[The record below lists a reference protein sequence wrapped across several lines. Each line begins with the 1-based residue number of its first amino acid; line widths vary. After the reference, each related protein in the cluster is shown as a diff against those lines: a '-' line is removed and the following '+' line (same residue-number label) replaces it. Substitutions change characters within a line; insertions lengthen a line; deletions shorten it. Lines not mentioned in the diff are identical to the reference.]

1 MDIKCKLIKELPDGG
16 AIVSIDM
23 DQEAK
28 DFLISEGFIKVLKE
42 SLKNSKTY
50 ISADDVKR
58 LTAKKTTPKK
68 HPITPKKGK
77 VVPKK
82 GTKRYSK

>member
-1 MDIKCKLIKELPDGG
+1 MEIKCKLLKELDGGG

-28 DFLISEGFIKVLKE
+28 DWLISEGFIKVLGE

-50 ISADDVKR
+50 ISEADVKR
-58 LTAKKTTPKK
+58 IVAKKTKPKVGR
-68 HPITPKKGK
+68 IVPKKGK
-77 VVPKK
+77 KK
-82 GTKRYSK
+82 

>member
-28 DFLISEGFIKVLKE
+28 DWLISEGFITVLKE

-50 ISADDVKR
+50 ISPADVKR
-58 LTAKKTTPKK
+58 IVAKKSV
-68 HPITPKKGK
+68 PKKGK

-82 GTKRYSK
+82 GKK

>member
-28 DFLISEGFIKVLKE
+28 DWLISEGFIAVLKE

-50 ISADDVKR
+50 ISPANVKR
-58 LTAKKTTPKK
+58 IVAEKSV
-68 HPITPKKGK
+68 PKKGK

-82 GTKRYSK
+82 GKK

>member
-28 DFLISEGFIKVLKE
+28 DWLISEGFIAVLKE

-50 ISADDVKR
+50 ISEADVKR
-58 LTAKKTTPKK
+58 IVAKKSV
-68 HPITPKKGK
+68 PKKGK

-82 GTKRYSK
+82 GKK

>member
-1 MDIKCKLIKELPDGG
+1 MEIKCKLLKELDGGG

-28 DFLISEGFIKVLKE
+28 DWLISEGFIKVLGE

-50 ISADDVKR
+50 ISEADVKR
-58 LTAKKTTPKK
+58 IVAKKTKPKVGR
-68 HPITPKKGK
+68 IVPKKGK
-77 VVPKK
+77 EKAK
-82 GTKRYSK
+82 